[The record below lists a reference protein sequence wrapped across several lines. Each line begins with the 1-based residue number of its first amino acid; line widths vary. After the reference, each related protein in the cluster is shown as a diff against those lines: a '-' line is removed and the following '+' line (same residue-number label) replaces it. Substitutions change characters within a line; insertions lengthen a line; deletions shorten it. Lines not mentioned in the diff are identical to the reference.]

1 MTKARHLCVPLWPLL
16 PGTWKNKWQFMDTAL
31 PIGGAQSMHLEKKG
45 GLVAI
50 QNTYMTVMNSYV
62 LNNRGTTFI
71 KQKL

>member
-1 MTKARHLCVPLWPLL
+1 
-16 PGTWKNKWQFMDTAL
+16 MDTAL

-50 QNTYMTVMNSYV
+50 QNTYMTVTNSYV